1 MLGMIVPSLNEVAL
15 NMNDYTI
22 STRQPFKTIARLT
35 LHILKK
41 KEAGTA
47 WYAKYQTHH
56 AGQHSRVGNQ
66 HSVAKGRRN

>member
-1 MLGMIVPSLNEVAL
+1 MLLLPA
-15 NMNDYTI
+15 TT
-22 STRQPFKTIARLT
+22 STCQTFKAIARLT
-35 LHILKK
+35 LHILKE

-56 AGQHSRVGNQ
+56 AGQHSRVGKQ